1 MTRRR
6 LCYALAA
13 YALLA
18 ALSIAFLKGPF
29 QWAMLIYFAG
39 LAVKSWVIYK
49 REQL

>member
-6 LCYALAA
+6 LYYAFAA

-18 ALSIAFLKGPF
+18 ALSVAVLQGPF

-39 LAVKSWVIYK
+39 LALKSWAVYK